1 MSWSELSEKY
11 KYIGQQNDINYTT
24 QINLLDLVQKFIIRK
39 ELVLY
44 GGIAIDYA
52 LRLKGQKIYNDD
64 DISDYDVYS
73 SDHISDSEEFINE
86 LSLLGY
92 RDISAIKALHVQT
105 MRIRWNHIYIL
116 DIGYIPKSVLTK
128 IPILK
133 YNRMSFVDPIF
144 QYMDMHYSLCLPF
157 SGAPMEN
164 ITHRWEKDIKR
175 FNILIKQYPPLS
187 YILFS
192 KKKGGKNNKI
202 KATSISKKMK
212 ATAISKKM
220 KATAI
225 SNKMKATVISKNN
238 KMKAIAISK
247 NNKIVVRPSY
257 ILLEINLEKLPN
269 LIVKKRGDSDF
280 AIAGFGA
287 YAIIRKNLD
296 TIANMLNINLKTTIP
311 KLDIFITEDNILQ
324 VEVPDIG
331 DNKLHFVTYKYME
344 IVNKYTDIKG
354 AKRYRQYLD
363 IHFEHIDFDN
373 ISILS
378 TDNKLLSAVFLN
390 LNTIDPNILP
400 KKQPE
405 GLENIYVVSIQYLLL
420 FFLYQFHITN
430 YSIFI
435 EYYSHTL
442 NMIKASEMMFQD
454 MLDNVD
460 KKGTH
465 LSESKKTELK
475 EFVIKIFNNTIFAPI
490 ISTFG
495 NSNIS
500 TSYIFQEAKKIIEL
514 DDIDNI
520 PDILGLKNINFDEIK
535 NLPKNIYP
543 NKKAQTT
550 DFYKNPVFNRDGG
563 QVEHLEKKSFFD

>member
-1 MSWSELSEKY
+1 MSWDELSEKY
-11 KYIGQQNDINYTT
+11 KYIGQQNNINYTT

-39 ELVLY
+39 ELIIY

-52 LRLKGQKIYNDD
+52 LRLKGQKIYNNDD

-73 SDHISDSEEFINE
+73 SNHISDSEEFINE
-86 LSLLGY
+86 LTSLGY

-116 DIGYIPKSVLTK
+116 DIGYIPKSVLNK

-133 YNRMSFVDPIF
+133 YNRMLFVDPIF

-157 SGAPMEN
+157 SEAPMEN

-175 FNILIKQYPPLS
+175 FNILIKQYPPS
-187 YILFS
+187 QYETKKIEFHGSKFKTPSLFA
-192 KKKGGKNNKI
+192 KKKGGKKHKI
-202 KATSISKKMK
+202 KKLAMAVSKLNKVNISIK
-212 ATAISKKM
+212 
-220 KATAI
+220 
-225 SNKMKATVISKNN
+225 
-238 KMKAIAISK
+238 
-247 NNKIVVRPSY
+247 PSY
-257 ILLEINLEKLPN
+257 VLLEINLEKLPN

-311 KLDIFITEDNILQ
+311 KLDICISDGNILQ
-324 VEVPDIG
+324 VEVPDVG

-344 IVNKYTDIKG
+344 IVNKYKDIKG

-363 IHFEHIDFDN
+363 INFEHIDFDN

-378 TDNKLLSAVFLN
+378 TSGKLLSALFIN
-390 LNTIDPNILP
+390 LNIIDPNILP
-400 KKQPE
+400 KNQTK
-405 GLENIYVVSIQYLLL
+405 GLENIYIASIQYLLL

-442 NMIKASEMMFQD
+442 NMIKSSEMMFQN
-454 MLDNVD
+454 MLDNID
-460 KKGTH
+460 KKGTN
-465 LSESKKTELK
+465 LSEEKKNGLK
-475 EFVIKIFNNTIFAPI
+475 ETTIKIFNNTVFAPI

-495 NSNIS
+495 TSNIS
-500 TSYIFQEAKKIIEL
+500 TSYIFQEAKKIMEL

-520 PDILGLKNINFDEIK
+520 PDVLELKNINFDEIK
-535 NLPKNIYP
+535 KLPKNIYP
-543 NKKAQTT
+543 HKKAQTNE
-550 DFYKNPVFNRDGG
+550 FYNNPVFNRDGG
-563 QVEHLEKKSFFD
+563 QVEHLEKKYIFD